1 MTHKKCETQKT
12 PESLRLTLAQQQAV
26 LQLPHG
32 VGHLRRGVGKSPK
45 HASNSWH
52 LGTTLGTQTNNT
64 NTSANYNLYAYLY
77 IINHYIDNIL

>member
-1 MTHKKCETQKT
+1 MKQKKT

-45 HASNSWH
+45 DSSNSLH
-52 LGTTLGTQTNNT
+52 LGTTLGKQTNNT
-64 NTSANYNLYAYLY
+64 NTSANYNMHIYTLYTLY
-77 IINHYIDNIL
+77 NDI